1 MTVPHLLPLTCRGV
15 YCSSCRKIDVV
26 WVACWYEPIFKTHQS
41 LTQMEECS
49 RFLPEWIPDCCNVCL
64 WFPSDGTRTSPSMG
78 PLPALDVTSQ
88 GREEEEEGELG
99 GNGDPPWPLHGQNSD
114 PKWPEPAIMHPLSN
128 PFLQGLLHFLSLVPF
143 FPPPKLQLHPLL
155 SRIHFHL
162 FVDYE

>member
-1 MTVPHLLPLTCRGV
+1 
-15 YCSSCRKIDVV
+15 
-26 WVACWYEPIFKTHQS
+26 
-41 LTQMEECS
+41 
-49 RFLPEWIPDCCNVCL
+49 
-64 WFPSDGTRTSPSMG
+64 MG

-155 SRIHFHL
+155 SRIHVHL